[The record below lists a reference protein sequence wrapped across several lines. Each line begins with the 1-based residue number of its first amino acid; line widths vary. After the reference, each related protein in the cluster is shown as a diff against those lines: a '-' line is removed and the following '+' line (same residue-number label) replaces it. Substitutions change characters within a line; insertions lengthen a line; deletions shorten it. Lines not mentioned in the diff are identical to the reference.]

1 MSQQDTNL
9 ETPVPSGRV
18 EIAENAIANTIHEA
32 VLSCYGVVDVGPR
45 SLGSAITRRL
55 RMTSGPQGIDVV
67 HTDDDKLQIEVSIVV
82 EYGTPIFTVAQNVM
96 QTVKF
101 QVEHL
106 LGMTV
111 DRVNVNVD
119 GLRVSARTEKTV

>member
-1 MSQQDTNL
+1 VTQDAAAHDPG
-9 ETPVPSGRV
+9 TPTGRV
-18 EIAENAIANTIHEA
+18 EIADSAIISIIHDA
-32 VLSCYGVVDVGPR
+32 VLSCYGVVDMAPR
-45 SLGSAITRRL
+45 SLGSAIVKRL
-55 RMTSGPQGIDVV
+55 GIDSTARGIGIQASDG
-67 HTDDDKLQIEVSIVV
+67 HLLIELSVVV

-101 QVEHL
+101 QVERV

-119 GLRVSARTEKTV
+119 GLRVSNSAGSAP